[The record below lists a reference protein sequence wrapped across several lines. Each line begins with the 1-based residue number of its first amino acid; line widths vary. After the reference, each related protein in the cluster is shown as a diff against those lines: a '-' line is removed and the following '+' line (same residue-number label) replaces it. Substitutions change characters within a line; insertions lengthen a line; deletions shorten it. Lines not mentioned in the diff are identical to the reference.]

1 MWVEAVRAEQQKGEV
16 RSRSSNS
23 SADSISLTL
32 PSSFPL
38 INPSFRLLLTQE
50 RYAEAVKEHEEMI
63 ERR

>member
-16 RSRSSNS
+16 RSSSNS
-23 SADSISLTL
+23 SAAVSLSPF
-32 PSSFPL
+32 PSPFPL
-38 INPSFRLLLTQE
+38 ITPSFRLSLTQE

>member
-16 RSRSSNS
+16 RSSSNS
-23 SADSISLTL
+23 SAAVYLSPFPHPSLLSPFL
-32 PSSFPL
+32 PP
-38 INPSFRLLLTQE
+38 LLTQE

>member
-16 RSRSSNS
+16 RSSSSS
-23 SADSISLTL
+23 SADSISHPCLITL
-32 PSSFPL
+32 PPHH
-38 INPSFRLLLTQE
+38 PSFRPSSQE